1 MLLSLTCTCGTPYK
15 NTDVS
20 TAAIVACKCAG
31 IENLAPLARARDV
44 DIAVGNSDAVH
55 YVQCIRSRGCN
66 AYVKSGQK
74 EETMAVLFRHSI
86 FSPGQICSPARE
98 KQKSNCIE
106 LVLRSI
112 LIM

>member
-31 IENLAPLARARDV
+31 IENLASLARARDV
-44 DIAVGNSDAVH
+44 GNSNAVH

-74 EETMAVLFRHSI
+74 EDDGSAFQAQYLLTRPDLQSSWRKAET
-86 FSPGQICSPARE
+86 
-98 KQKSNCIE
+98 
-106 LVLRSI
+106 
-112 LIM
+112 